1 MAVYNLGK
9 ILPIWKGIWDP
20 TVDYYKMDIVLWNSN
35 SWVALNDNIN
45 SEPTDN
51 NSDWLCIARGSN
63 YSDWSE
69 EDQEAFYSDLMNNMG
84 DLIQQQVNNFI
95 QISLMSN
102 TTIQEWMSMISY
114 SQSEYDALANKE
126 GIHFVYPD

>member
-20 TVDYYKMDIVLWNSN
+20 TIDYYKMDIVLWNSN

-69 EDQEAFYSDLMNNMG
+69 EDQEAFYSDLMSNMG

-114 SQSEYDALANKE
+114 SQSEYDALANKN

>member
-1 MAVYNLGK
+1 MAVYNLGR
-9 ILPIWKGIWDP
+9 ILPVWKGIWDP
-20 TVDYYKMDIVLWNSN
+20 TVDYVKLDIVLWNSN
-35 SWVALNDNIN
+35 SWVAMNDNIN

-69 EDQEAFYSDLMNNMG
+69 DDQQTFYSDLMSNMG
-84 DLIQQQVNNFI
+84 DLIQQQVNNFL

-102 TTIQEWMSMISY
+102 STIQEWMSMISY
-114 SQSEYDALANKE
+114 SQSEYDALANKN

>member
-20 TVDYYKMDIVLWNSN
+20 TIDYYKMDIVLWNSN
-35 SWVALNDNIN
+35 SWVAMNDNIN

-69 EDQEAFYSDLMNNMG
+69 EDQEAFYSDLMSNMG

-114 SQSEYDALANKE
+114 SQSEYDALANKN

>member
-20 TVDYYKMDIVLWNSN
+20 TIDYYKMDIVLWNSN